1 MLISPDKI
9 LRKVLFVMLKKYIEL
24 SEKIKSEKNIL
35 HNGKNK
41 RQEIIS
47 FFFVFLSALSTM
59 IMFYFLWGYFEEME
73 RILMSWNDILLNLKD
88 LHEYSSRHEV
98 FNAFYLEDYNDIPV
112 QFVNEITSVKESIL
126 KLLATLTGVKVLLLG
141 CFWILRN
148 KLNKKYGLE
157 IEDAFSA
164 FSFLCGTIVF
174 TIFSTLTCLNLLF
187 NMTDSV
193 LSNLYFISN
202 FSYISILFTICAL
215 VINAFFRVVSKD
227 KNISINK
234 IIPKNKEI
242 SKLVKEKENLFNSMS
257 EDKSLL
263 KTLVVKAGENSL
275 SESEISVSEEL
286 FTHIKK
292 RKKSEATAKD
302 RSDRFKSI
310 LEVELEEKI
319 DNIDSKVEI
328 INN

>member
-1 MLISPDKI
+1 
-9 LRKVLFVMLKKYIEL
+9 MLKKYIEL

-126 KLLATLTGVKVLLLG
+126 KLLGTLTGVKVLLLG
-141 CFWILRN
+141 CFLILRN

>member
-1 MLISPDKI
+1 
-9 LRKVLFVMLKKYIEL
+9 MLKKYIEL
-24 SEKIKSEKNIL
+24 NEKIKSEKNIL
-35 HNGKNK
+35 QNGKNK
-41 RQEIIS
+41 RQETIS

-59 IMFYFLWGYFEEME
+59 IMFYFLSGYFEEMD

-88 LHEYSSRHEV
+88 LHEYSSRHEI
-98 FNAFYLEDYNDIPV
+98 FSAFYREDYNDIPV
-112 QFVNEITSVKESIL
+112 QFVNEIISVKESIL
-126 KLLATLTGVKVLLLG
+126 KFLATLTGVKVLLLG
-141 CFWILRN
+141 GFFILRN

-157 IEDAFSA
+157 IEDASSA
-164 FSFLCGTIVF
+164 FLFLFGTIVF

-202 FSYISILFTICAL
+202 FSYISIFFTICAL
-215 VINAFFRVVSKD
+215 IINAFFRVVSKD
-227 KNISINK
+227 KNISIDK

-242 SKLVKEKENLFNSMS
+242 SKLVKEKEDLFNAMS

-292 RKKSEATAKD
+292 RKESEATAKD
-302 RSDRFKSI
+302 RSDRFNSI

-319 DNIDSKVEI
+319 NNIDNKIEI

>member
-1 MLISPDKI
+1 
-9 LRKVLFVMLKKYIEL
+9 MLKKYIEL

-126 KLLATLTGVKVLLLG
+126 KLLGTLTGVKVLLLG
-141 CFWILRN
+141 CFLILRN

-174 TIFSTLTCLNLLF
+174 TIFSTPTCLNLLF